1 MRLLFAGAGAVGGF
15 LAARTTDA
23 GYDVTVLVH
32 PPRARQLRQAGL
44 QLVGPGGT
52 TVTRPHVLTAAE
64 LTDPFDVI
72 VLAVKAD
79 VVDAAIKD
87 IGPATGPATVLIPF
101 LNGMGHLGPL
111 VDRFGPAVAGGVLRV
126 ATEAQPDSSIQV
138 LNPLFD
144 VEIGDLDGS
153 VSERIEA
160 VAEVF
165 SAAGANVTVSR
176 EIVRDMWAKWVFIA
190 SVGAITGLMR
200 APIGEVAAAP
210 DGSWFARQV
219 VGEAVAVAAA
229 AGYPLAAGR
238 RQGLESA
245 VTDADS
251 KLTSS
256 LSRDLLAGRLTE
268 VEPVLGDLAARGRA
282 ADVPVPLITASA
294 VALRIHNQRLQAT

>member
-1 MRLLFAGAGAVGGF
+1 
-15 LAARTTDA
+15 
-23 GYDVTVLVH
+23 
-32 PPRARQLRQAGL
+32 
-44 QLVGPGGT
+44 
-52 TVTRPHVLTAAE
+52 
-64 LTDPFDVI
+64 
-72 VLAVKAD
+72 
-79 VVDAAIKD
+79 
-87 IGPATGPATVLIPF
+87 VLIPF

-126 ATEAQPDSSIQV
+126 ATEAQPDSSIRV

-144 VEIGDLDGS
+144 VEIGELDGS

-160 VAEVF
+160 AAAVF
-165 SAAGANVTVSR
+165 SAAGAKVTVSR

-200 APIGEVAAAP
+200 APVGEVVSAP
-210 DGSWFARQV
+210 DGSWFAQQV
-219 VGEAVAVAAA
+219 VGEAAAVAAA
-229 AGYPLAAGR
+229 AGYPLAAGP

-256 LSRDLLAGRLTE
+256 LSRDLLAGRPTE
-268 VEPVLGDLAARGRA
+268 VEPVLGDLVARGHE

-294 VALRIHNQRLQAT
+294 VALRIHNRRLQTT